1 MLLTPDPWPL
11 EAIQASSS
19 IGRAA
24 VSKTAGWGFDSLLAC
39 HLLNMNDEAKQTSA
53 APAASDTA
61 QLVAAIVLAIGGVVA
76 FYVLKSRPEVWAS
89 WVGLFGGLV
98 LGVLVFAFSQY
109 GRNFWQFVLE
119 SRVEL
124 RKVFWPSRNETF
136 MTTLVVLGFV
146 LIASVFFWLLDLTLA
161 SLTKFFTGQSG

>member
-1 MLLTPDPWPL
+1 
-11 EAIQASSS
+11 
-19 IGRAA
+19 
-24 VSKTAGWGFDSLLAC
+24 
-39 HLLNMNDEAKQTSA
+39 MNDEAKQTTA
-53 APAASDTA
+53 EPAAADTA
-61 QLVAAIVLAIGGVVA
+61 QLIAAIALALGGIVG
-76 FYVLKSRPEVWAS
+76 YYLLKSRPEAWAS
-89 WVGLFGGLV
+89 WAALAGGLL
-98 LGVLVFAFSQY
+98 LGVLVFVFSQY

-161 SLTKFFTGQSG
+161 SVTKYFTGQSG